1 MKIFEKTDLGR
12 PLSIIDKKSVLK
24 PILRNEMTDFYAP
37 SRRDDIFITADFN
50 RRVSNLRF
58 AQRPVGTAYL

>member
-1 MKIFEKTDLGR
+1 MHR
-12 PLSIIDKKSVLK
+12 PV
-24 PILRNEMTDFYAP
+24 
-37 SRRDDIFITADFN
+37 RDDIFITADFN